1 MFLETQT
8 LYKFSL
14 ILRTP
19 NVHLA
24 VASTTEIITKQE
36 TIQTKQNFNIKVDYK
51 NCRLP
56 SRNNNKSKKRKT
68 SMKYKNC
75 STKQT
80 IHPAIPKAKKIK
92 VT

>member
-1 MFLETQT
+1 MGVVKMFMVTQT
-8 LYKFSL
+8 LYNFSL

-36 TIQTKQNFNIKVDYK
+36 TIQTKQYFNIKINYR

-56 SRNNNKSKKRKT
+56 NRNDNKSKKRKN
-68 SMKYKNC
+68 SM
-75 STKQT
+75 
-80 IHPAIPKAKKIK
+80 
-92 VT
+92 